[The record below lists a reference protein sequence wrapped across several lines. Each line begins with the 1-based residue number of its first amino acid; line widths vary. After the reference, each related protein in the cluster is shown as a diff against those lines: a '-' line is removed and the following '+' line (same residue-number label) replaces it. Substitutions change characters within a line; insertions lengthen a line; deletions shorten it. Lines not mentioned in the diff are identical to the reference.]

1 MSREKAIKSIES
13 YETSNDCPLLP
24 DSDPK
29 TINGLH
35 SEHGSSMEEETIPD
49 LDTNDKN
56 FLDQI
61 FGLMQKENTFSGQM
75 KLIEWILQIHTS
87 AVLQWYVKS

>member
-1 MSREKAIKSIES
+1 
-13 YETSNDCPLLP
+13 
-24 DSDPK
+24 
-29 TINGLH
+29 
-35 SEHGSSMEEETIPD
+35 MEEETIPD

-61 FGLMQKENTFSGQM
+61 FVLMQKENTFSGQM